1 MLIGDVSVLYG
12 GNAEKGHSVGRRQ
25 KGLPLPCQALQELHL
40 GNTAKPSPDAGTT
53 TLLGGT
59 KVQSE
64 ATMPPA
70 GATPSQSPQQDLP
83 WGRGWANSSTGT
95 YMRTPYSP
103 IDALPL
109 TPPGKQLCRPSFFS
123 TPRSE
128 LTRTPPACVPQL
140 QGPRACTAAP
150 APPWEMP
157 QIRVKILQKELEA
170 QRDEVPRQGHT
181 VNTGAQHRTWAS

>member
-12 GNAEKGHSVGRRQ
+12 GNAEKGHGVGRRQ
-25 KGLPLPCQALQELHL
+25 KGLPLPCRALQELHL

-123 TPRSE
+123 IPVILSH
-128 LTRTPPACVPQL
+128 LPVYLIAKKYYNHYLACFYL
-140 QGPRACTAAP
+140 
-150 APPWEMP
+150 
-157 QIRVKILQKELEA
+157 L
-170 QRDEVPRQGHT
+170 
-181 VNTGAQHRTWAS
+181 VNYLFFII